1 MGSEDRQGFLEKME
15 GRGRAA
21 GCGRNLRPGL
31 AAVQPALHGLSRA
44 EKGIWTFFMLLADP
58 LGPSLLLPV
67 LGSNTAH
74 RSRGLVGEGEKEAC
88 PGPGFLFSVL
98 CYLTRN
104 KLL

>member
-1 MGSEDRQGFLEKME
+1 MGSEDRQGLLEKME

-21 GCGRNLRPGL
+21 GCGRNLCPGL
-31 AAVQPALHGLSRA
+31 AAVQPRMAYPER
-44 EKGIWTFFMLLADP
+44 GIWSFFILLTDR

-74 RSRGLVGEGEKEAC
+74 RSRGLAGEGEKEAC

-104 KLL
+104 RLL